1 MILFDTSLLAFVTPL
16 IVAGGVILV
25 IFGLLAV
32 WIMGVYN
39 KLVTL
44 RNRYE
49 NAFSQIDVQLKRRHD
64 LIPNLV
70 NVAKGYM
77 EHEKETLEAVI
88 QARNQAINAT
98 SKASANPG
106 DQNSMQELASAE
118 SNLNGALGR
127 LLMIAESYP
136 DLKANENML
145 ALQEELTSTENKVS
159 FARQSYNDSVTMYNT
174 SRELFPANMI
184 AGTFGFSDAQLFVVD
199 EESERVAPKVEF

>member
-1 MILFDTSLLAFVTPL
+1 MAYLIPIGIVLVLLF
-16 IVAGGVILV
+16 
-25 IFGLLAV
+25 IFAM

-39 KLVTL
+39 KLITL

-77 EHEKETLEAVI
+77 EHEKDTLEAVI
-88 QARNQAINAT
+88 QARNQAISAT
-98 SKASANPG
+98 SNAAANPG
-106 DQNSMQELASAE
+106 DQSSMQELASAE

-159 FARQSYNDSVTMYNT
+159 FARQSYNDSVTTYNT
-174 SRELFPANMI
+174 TREMFPANMI
-184 AGTFGFSDAQLFVVD
+184 AGTFGFGDAQLFVVD
-199 EESERVAPKVEF
+199 EEAERVAPKVEF

>member
-1 MILFDTSLLAFVTPL
+1 MGYLIAIGVVLFVLFMFAM
-16 IVAGGVILV
+16 
-25 IFGLLAV
+25 

-39 KLVTL
+39 KLIAL

-70 NVAKGYM
+70 NVAKGFM
-77 EHEKETLEAVI
+77 EHEKDTLEAVI
-88 QARNQAINAT
+88 QARNQAITASSNA
-98 SKASANPG
+98 AANPG
-106 DQNSMQELASAE
+106 DQGSMQEVMSAE

-159 FARQSYNDSVTMYNT
+159 FARQSYNDSVTTYNT
-174 SRELFPANMI
+174 TREMFPANMI
-184 AGTFGFSDAQLFVVD
+184 AGTFGFGDATLFEVD
-199 EESERVAPKVEF
+199 EAAEREAPKVEF

>member
-1 MILFDTSLLAFVTPL
+1 MYPFL
-16 IVAGGVILV
+16 I
-25 IFGLLAV
+25 FLAV
-32 WIMGVYN
+32 VVVLFLLIAGWAMGVYN
-39 KLVTL
+39 RLVTL

-77 EHEKETLEAVI
+77 KHEKETLDAVI
-88 QARNQAINAT
+88 TARTQAISASSNA
-98 SKASANPG
+98 SKNPG
-106 DQNSMQELASAE
+106 DASAMNDLAGAE

-127 LLMIAESYP
+127 LLMVAEDYP

-159 FARQSYNDSVTMYNT
+159 FARQGYNDSVTAYNT
-174 SRELFPANMI
+174 AREVFPSSMI
-184 AGTFGFSDAQLFVVD
+184 SSSFGFKDAQLYEVED
-199 EESERVAPKVEF
+199 QASREAPDVTF

>member
-1 MILFDTSLLAFVTPL
+1 MNPIWIVL
-16 IVAGGVILV
+16 IVLV
-25 IFGLLAV
+25 VLFLIFAM
-32 WIMGVYN
+32 WAMGVFN
-39 KLVTL
+39 NLVKL
-44 RNRYE
+44 RNRFE

-77 EHEKETLEAVI
+77 SHEKETLEAVI
-88 QARNQAINAT
+88 QARNQAVSAG
-98 SKASANPG
+98 SGANPRDG
-106 DQNSMQELASAE
+106 DSMDQMANAE

-159 FARQSYNDSVTMYNT
+159 FARQAYNDAVTVYNT
-174 SRELFPANMI
+174 TREQFPANVV
-184 AGTFGFSDAQLFVVD
+184 AGTFGFDSARLFEVD
-199 EESERVAPKVEF
+199 EPAERIAPKVEF

>member
-1 MILFDTSLLAFVTPL
+1 MLFEMPLAVNLMAILIPVGILLLILFMFAM
-16 IVAGGVILV
+16 
-25 IFGLLAV
+25 

-88 QARNQAINAT
+88 QARNQAISAT
-98 SKASANPG
+98 SNASANPG
-106 DQNSMQELASAE
+106 DAGSMKELAAAE
-118 SNLNGALGR
+118 GNLNGALGR

-159 FARQSYNDSVTMYNT
+159 FSRQSYNDAVTVYNT
-174 SRELFPANMI
+174 TREMFPANVV
-184 AGTFGFSDAQLFVVD
+184 AGSFGFGEAQLFVVE
-199 EESERVAPKVEF
+199 EESEREAPNVEF

>member
-1 MILFDTSLLAFVTPL
+1 MIPFL
-16 IVAGGVILV
+16 IVIGVLVLLFLV
-25 IFGLLAV
+25 IAGWV
-32 WIMGVYN
+32 MGVYN
-39 KLVTL
+39 RLVTL

-70 NVAKGYM
+70 KVAKGYM
-77 EHEKETLEAVI
+77 AHEKDTLEAVI
-88 QARNQAINAT
+88 SARNQAISASSNA
-98 SKASANPG
+98 SKNPG
-106 DQNSMQELASAE
+106 DKGAMNDLAGAE

-159 FARQSYNDSVTMYNT
+159 FARQGYNDAVTAYNT
-174 SRELFPANMI
+174 ARELFPASMI
-184 AGTFGFSDAQLFVVD
+184 AGTFNFQDAQLFEVEDEASREVPEVD
-199 EESERVAPKVEF
+199 F

>member
-1 MILFDTSLLAFVTPL
+1 MGYAIALGVVLVLLFVFVM
-16 IVAGGVILV
+16 
-25 IFGLLAV
+25 

-39 KLVTL
+39 KLIAL

-77 EHEKETLEAVI
+77 EHEKDTLQAVI
-88 QARNQAINAT
+88 QARNQAISAS
-98 SKASANPG
+98 SKAADNPG
-106 DQNSMQELASAE
+106 DQNSMKELMSAE

-159 FARQSYNDSVTMYNT
+159 FARQSYNDSVTVYNT
-174 SRELFPANMI
+174 TREMFPANMI
-184 AGTFGFSDAQLFVVD
+184 AGSFGFGDAPLFEVD
-199 EESERVAPKVEF
+199 DTTEREAPKVEF